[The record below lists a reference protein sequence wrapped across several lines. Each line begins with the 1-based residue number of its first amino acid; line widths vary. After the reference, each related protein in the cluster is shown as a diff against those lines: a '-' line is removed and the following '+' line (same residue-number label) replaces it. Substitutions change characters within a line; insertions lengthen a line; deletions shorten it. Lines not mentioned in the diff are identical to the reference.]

1 MKIGI
6 GSDHAGFEL
15 KEDIKA
21 YLQEA
26 FSEHAIIDFGTNDTS
41 STDYAI
47 YGANVARAVADGELD
62 RGILICGTGLG
73 ITMTAGRVKGVRVAL
88 CHDAY
93 TAKMS
98 RLHNDANILSM
109 GGRVV
114 GKGVARDMVEIWL
127 TAEFEGGR
135 HQRRIDQIDGL
146 TC

>member
-21 YLQEA
+21 YLQEE
-26 FSEHAIIDFGTNDTS
+26 FSEYEIVDFGTYDTS

-47 YGANVARAVADGELD
+47 YGAKVAKAVADGTLE
-62 RGILICGTGLG
+62 RGILICGTGVG
-73 ITMTAGRVKGVRVAL
+73 ITMTAGRVRGVRVAL

-98 RLHNDANILSM
+98 RLHNDANILTM

-114 GKGVARDMVEIWL
+114 GKGVARDMVKLWL
-127 TAEFEGGR
+127 ETEFEGGR
-135 HQRRIDQIDGL
+135 HQRRIQQIDEL